1 MTKKHLIA
9 AASVLAVGLSGCATI
24 HDEKCSL
31 LTTAYAEQD
40 ELAGAWYDEAAK
52 ECEIPHAT
60 GCRGRD
66 HNGFY
71 NLEKKSC
78 N

>member
-9 AASVLAVGLSGCATI
+9 AALAASLFAGFATL
-24 HDEKCSL
+24 HDEKCDL
-31 LTTAYAEQD
+31 LLTAYAEQD

-52 ECEIPHAT
+52 ACEIPHAT